1 MSFVQAALSVSKDT
15 PTNSTP
21 LFLNSSCI
29 LITLGKSFLQSGH
42 QLAQKSTT
50 TYLPFKLLNL
60 KVFPS
65 AVFNLKS
72 GAFVPGFNNAVAY
85 LVSASGMPNC
95 ALTDVAH
102 SIKRTAMLNFLNV
115 IFI

>member
-1 MSFVQAALSVSKDT
+1 MSFVHAALSVSKET

-21 LFLNSSCI
+21 LFLNSSFI

-42 QLAQKSTT
+42 QLAQKSIT
-50 TYLPFKLLNL
+50 TYLPFKLLTL

-72 GAFVPGFNNAVAY
+72 GAFVPGFNKAVAY
-85 LVSASGMPNC
+85 LVSASGILNC
-95 ALTDVAH
+95 AFTDVAH
-102 SIKRTAMLNFLNV
+102 SIKSKAILNFLNV
-115 IFI
+115 I